1 MDWLVQRNCRFLL
14 HETIGF
20 YGELQQTWGLIY
32 WVILGIPMGQ
42 CTIPNEPGWIELYN
56 YFTTQ
61 QVLLVPSGFHGFR
74 EEFKQD
80 IVVVLKNLCKQ
91 FRKNMNSSVKKP
103 ANSCLQTRQVWIF
116 KKHGDLWQDIQDVHR
131 SPFKTW
137 WMVRRPHGSSLVAN
151 PAGTTSWPHVL
162 SHEWGS

>member
-1 MDWLVQRNCRFLL
+1 
-14 HETIGF
+14 
-20 YGELQQTWGLIY
+20 
-32 WVILGIPMGQ
+32 MGQ

-137 WMVRRPHGSSLVAN
+137 WMVRRPHGSSLMVN
-151 PAGTTSWPHVL
+151 PAGHHFLAACSFARVRVLINNKHTSLTKTSSISGTCRV
-162 SHEWGS
+162 